1 MAVLERFGICLSIRT
16 RRICQQ
22 NNSRA
27 RQKQRGC
34 PPQEVNYTFTFLT
47 IKYLLFITFSGIIS
61 TLSAHDGRAEAS
73 GRRTAAP
80 RKKEKRKFTG
90 KR

>member
-1 MAVLERFGICLSIRT
+1 MAILERFGICLSIRT

-27 RQKQRGC
+27 RQKHRGC
-34 PPQEVNYTFTFLT
+34 PSQEVNYTFTILT
-47 IKYLLFITFSGIIS
+47 IKYLLFITFSRNIS
-61 TLSAHDGRAEAS
+61 TLPAHDGS
-73 GRRTAAP
+73 TP
-80 RKKEKRKFTG
+80 KKRKKRKFTG